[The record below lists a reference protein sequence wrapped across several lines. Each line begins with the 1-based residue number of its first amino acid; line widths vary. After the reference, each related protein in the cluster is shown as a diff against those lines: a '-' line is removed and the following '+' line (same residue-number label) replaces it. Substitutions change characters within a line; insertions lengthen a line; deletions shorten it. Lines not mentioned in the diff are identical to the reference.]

1 MNIRRWVLLR
11 GLVREQRHWNDF
23 PEIFKRYFPNDQ
35 LVLHDFAGNGKRFRE
50 ESATSIQGMV
60 EDIRYTLAADS
71 FASDSIGQPVH
82 IIALSL
88 GAMVATE
95 WMIQYPDECAASVL
109 ISTSMKGLNPLHQR
123 LLPSTYPT
131 IIRSLL
137 VPGSLEQK
145 ESRNL
150 KLVSNIAADDETRR
164 ETLIRQWASY
174 ARECPVSARN
184 GLRQLIAAAR
194 FLLPDKKPGQ
204 PVLILRSS
212 ADHLVSPECSAI
224 LAEHWHKTLQTHET
238 AGHDIPLD
246 DADWVC
252 RRIVEWLG
260 GASAQLNAD
269 EL

>member
-1 MNIRRWVLLR
+1 MNKRRWVLLR

-23 PEIFKRYFPNDQ
+23 PEIFKRYFPQDQ
-35 LVLHDFAGNGKRFRE
+35 LILHDFAGNGKRYGE
-50 ESATSIQGMV
+50 KSATSIKGMV
-60 EDIRYTLAADS
+60 EDIRYTLIS
-71 FASDSIGQPVH
+71 ESRASDTFVANRLGQPVH

-95 WMIQYPDECAASVL
+95 WMVRYPDECAASVL

-123 LLPSTYPT
+123 LLPATYPS

-137 VPGSLEQK
+137 LPGSLENK

-150 KLVSNIAADDETRR
+150 KLVSNLAAKDTARR
-164 ETLIRQWASY
+164 EKLISQWADY
-174 ARECPVSARN
+174 AREYPVSAAN

-194 FLLPDKKPGQ
+194 FHIPLEKPAQ
-204 PVLILRSS
+204 PVLILRSLE
-212 ADHLVSPECSAI
+212 DHLVSPQCSAT
-224 LAEHWHKTLQTHET
+224 LADHWQKPMQSHEA

-252 RRIVEWLG
+252 VKILEWLG
-260 GASAQLNAD
+260 EPG
-269 EL
+269 

>member
-1 MNIRRWVLLR
+1 MNTRRWVLLR

-23 PEIFKRYFPNDQ
+23 PEIFKRYFPTDQ

-50 ESATSIQGMV
+50 KSATAIQDMV
-60 EDIRYTLAADS
+60 EDIRYTLASDS
-71 FASDSIGQPVH
+71 PASDSLAADAPASESQQQPVH

-95 WMIQYPDECAASVL
+95 WMIRYPDECAASVL

-123 LLPSTYPT
+123 LLPSTYPS

-137 VPGSLEQK
+137 LPGPLEQK

-150 KLVSNIAADDETRR
+150 KLVSNLAADDETRR
-164 ETLIRQWASY
+164 ETLIRQWAGY
-174 ARECPVSARN
+174 ASECPVSASN

-194 FLLPDKKPGQ
+194 FHIPAKKPRQ
-204 PVLILRSS
+204 PVLILRSR
-212 ADHLVSPECSAI
+212 ADHLVSPECSAT
-224 LAEHWHKTLQTHET
+224 LAEYWHKSLQTHET

-260 GASAQLNAD
+260 
-269 EL
+269 

>member
-50 ESATSIQGMV
+50 KSATSILGMV
-60 EDIRYTLAADS
+60 EDIRYTLA
-71 FASDSIGQPVH
+71 SDSLASGSPGSDYKQHPVH

-88 GAMVATE
+88 GAMVAAE
-95 WMIQYPDECAASVL
+95 WMIRYPDECAASVL

-123 LLPSTYPT
+123 LLPSTYPS
-131 IIRSLL
+131 IIGSLL
-137 VPGSLEQK
+137 LPEPLEKK

-150 KLVSNIAADDETRR
+150 KLVSNLAADDETRR
-164 ETLIRQWASY
+164 EILIRQWAGY
-174 ARECPVSARN
+174 AREYPVSASN

-194 FLLPDKKPGQ
+194 FQLPDKKPRQ
-204 PVLILRSS
+204 PVLILRSR
-212 ADHLVSPECSAI
+212 ADHLVSAECSAT
-224 LAEHWHKTLQTHET
+224 LAEHWHKSLQTHET

-260 GASAQLNAD
+260 
-269 EL
+269 